1 MKGDRLKGL
10 HTFATTAG
18 TRCGTFAAGATTCC
32 VLPIH
37 VVVQRAGEDGAPKM
51 MRPVFDAT
59 RAGVNGLLVDP
70 PLSLPTTREIMR
82 DLRPG
87 DFIAKA
93 DSLLFQELHIP
104 VARVPRPIER

>member
-1 MKGDRLKGL
+1 
-10 HTFATTAG
+10 
-18 TRCGTFAAGATTCC
+18 
-32 VLPIH
+32 
-37 VVVQRAGEDGAPKM
+37 M

-93 DSLLFQELHIP
+93 DSLLFQ
-104 VARVPRPIER
+104 